1 MMQNFS
7 SQTPLLEQEASHCC
21 GIVLGPS
28 SKNATSWKES
38 RVDQVLDRLALLE
51 RALHGKQLAKW
62 NAMEEARRDM
72 RRCINAHDEQGA
84 RAYQRALLR
93 HKQERAT
100 LLSKKDNL
108 AVVQEQLRSACDN
121 VAIAQSLNASSLSLN
136 ALLQIMPGDV
146 DHIMATLEIHFDQVQ
161 DDSDALR
168 YKNDS
173 LEEEHSEEFD
183 ALIRERDEKEALQTV
198 LQMPDAPKKLLQR
211 ESLPEA
217 RNTKEKI
224 LL

>member
-1 MMQNFS
+1 MQYHS
-7 SQTPLLEQEASHCC
+7 SQTPLLEQETSYCC
-21 GIVLGPS
+21 GIVLGS

-93 HKQERAT
+93 NKQERAT
-100 LLSKKDNL
+100 LLLKKDNL

-136 ALLQIMPGDV
+136 TLLQKMPGDV
-146 DHIMATLEIHFDQVQ
+146 DQIMATLETHFDQVQ

-168 YKNDS
+168 YRNDS
-173 LEEEHSEEFD
+173 LEEEYCDDFD
-183 ALIRERDEKEALQTV
+183 ALIRERDEKESLQTL
-198 LQMPDAPKKLLQR
+198 LQMPDAPQKSLQK
-211 ESLPEA
+211 EYLPETK
-217 RNTKEKI
+217 NTRDKI
-224 LL
+224 PL